1 MKLSIIVPVYNV
13 LPYIR
18 QCLNSLLGQTVEDY
32 EILLVDDGSTDGTA
46 AVLEEY
52 RARYPEKISL
62 RRVDN
67 GGQGRARN
75 FAIED
80 ARGHYLGF
88 IDSDDTIAPDMYEKL
103 VARAEETGVDVVVCD
118 WLARY
123 DDGREEVLP
132 ACVQEHPLA
141 SAGSACNKIFRRELV
156 GDIRFPTGLWYE
168 DFYFSA
174 MMLIRADMVEYV
186 REPLYI
192 YRRHQDSTMR
202 NNNSAKNLDM
212 LKIMDMLSVHML
224 PERRDEFEFF
234 LVNHVLLDTISRVS
248 RQDTPDR
255 GEVLKEL
262 RAYIH
267 SYIPRLNSCGSYR
280 RENGKRRMV
289 MRLNYMGLDRLA
301 MGLLDM
307 KARLSK

>member
-1 MKLSIIVPVYNV
+1 
-13 LPYIR
+13 
-18 QCLNSLLGQTVEDY
+18 
-32 EILLVDDGSTDGTA
+32 
-46 AVLEEY
+46 
-52 RARYPEKISL
+52 
-62 RRVDN
+62 
-67 GGQGRARN
+67 
-75 FAIED
+75 
-80 ARGHYLGF
+80 
-88 IDSDDTIAPDMYEKL
+88 
-103 VARAEETGVDVVVCD
+103 
-118 WLARY
+118 
-123 DDGREEVLP
+123 
-132 ACVQEHPLA
+132 
-141 SAGSACNKIFRRELV
+141 
-156 GDIRFPTGLWYE
+156 
-168 DFYFSA
+168 
-174 MMLIRADMVEYV
+174 
-186 REPLYI
+186 
-192 YRRHQDSTMR
+192 MR

>member
-18 QCLNSLLGQTVEDY
+18 RCLDSLLSQSVEDF
-32 EILLVDDGSTDGTA
+32 EILLVDDGSSDGTE

-52 RARYPEKISL
+52 RDKYPDKIWL

-75 FAIED
+75 FAIEQ
-80 ARGHYLGF
+80 ARGDYLGF
-88 IDSDDTIAPDMYEKL
+88 IDSDDCISPDMYRKL
-103 VARAEETGVDVVVCD
+103 LERAEETGADLVVCD

-141 SAGSACNKIFRRELV
+141 AAGSACNKIFRRELV
-156 GDIRFPTGLWYE
+156 GDLRFPVGLWYE

-174 MMLIRADMVEYV
+174 LMLIRAKRVEYV
-186 REPLYI
+186 REPLYV

-212 LKIMDMLSVHML
+212 LKIMDMLAEQML
-224 PERRDEFEFF
+224 PEHLEEFQFF
-234 LVNHVLLDTISRVS
+234 LINHVLLDTVSRVS
-248 RQDTPDR
+248 RQRTPDR
-255 GEVLKEL
+255 AEVLKKL
-262 RAYIH
+262 MAYVH
-267 SYIPRLNSCGSYR
+267 KYISRLGKCKSYR
-280 RENGKRRMV
+280 SEGGKRRLIV
-289 MRLNYMGLDRLA
+289 GLNYIGFDHLA
-301 MGLLDM
+301 LGLLDM
-307 KARLSK
+307 KARLSR

>member
-18 QCLNSLLGQTVEDY
+18 RCLDSLLSQSVEDF
-32 EILLVDDGSTDGTA
+32 EILLVDDGSSDGTE

-52 RARYPEKISL
+52 RDKYPDKIWL

-75 FAIED
+75 FAIEQ
-80 ARGHYLGF
+80 ARGDYLGF
-88 IDSDDTIAPDMYEKL
+88 IDSDDCISPDMYRKL
-103 VARAEETGVDVVVCD
+103 LERAEETGADLVVCD

-141 SAGSACNKIFRRELV
+141 AAGSACNKIFRRELV
-156 GDIRFPTGLWYE
+156 GDLRFPVGLWYE

-174 MMLIRADMVEYV
+174 LMLIRAKRVEYV
-186 REPLYI
+186 REPLYV

-212 LKIMDMLSVHML
+212 LKIMDMLAEQML
-224 PERRDEFEFF
+224 PEHLEEFQFF
-234 LVNHVLLDTISRVS
+234 LINHVLLDTVTRVS
-248 RQDTPDR
+248 RQRTPDR
-255 GEVLKEL
+255 EEVLKEL
-262 RAYIH
+262 RAYVRK
-267 SYIPRLNSCGSYR
+267 YIPSLGKCKSFRSES
-280 RENGKRRMV
+280 GKRRLIMG
-289 MRLNYMGLDRLA
+289 LNYIGLDGLA

-307 KARLSK
+307 KSRLSR